1 MKKAIVI
8 GSTGLVG
15 TQLIQLLLHSDD
27 FSEIVSL
34 VRRSS
39 GISHPK
45 LKEYCIDFDQPEDWS
60 GLIKGDVLFSALGT
74 TIAQAKTKD
83 AQFKV
88 DFTYQFRIA
97 EIASKNGVPS
107 YVLISS
113 AGANKNSKN
122 FYTRIKGQLDD
133 EVQKLPFDFINIIRP
148 GQLDGNRTEK
158 RTMEKMALK
167 IMYAIN
173 KTGLLRKYRPI
184 QAKQVAM
191 AMINASNKK
200 SSSIY
205 TLDQVFELAD

>member
-15 TQLIQLLLHSDD
+15 TQLIQLLLQSND
-27 FSEIVSL
+27 FSEVTSL
-34 VRRSS
+34 VRRIS

-45 LKEYCIDFDQPEDWS
+45 LKEYCIDFDKPDTWS
-60 GLIKGDVLFSALGT
+60 HLVNGDVLFSALGT
-74 TIAQAKTKD
+74 TIAQAKTKE

-88 DFTYQFRIA
+88 DFTYQFNVA
-97 EIASKNGVPS
+97 EIASNNGVKS

-113 AGANKNSKN
+113 VGANKTSRN
-122 FYTRIKGQLDD
+122 FYTNMKGQLD
-133 EVQKLPFDFINIIRP
+133 EKILKLPFEFISIIRP

-158 RTMEKMALK
+158 RTAEKIALK
-167 IMYAIN
+167 VMYAIN
-173 KTGLLRKYRPI
+173 KIGLLKKYRPI

-200 SSSIY
+200 VSDIY
-205 TLDQVFELAD
+205 TLEKVFELAN